1 VRGFEMEKTAD
12 KYLQELY
19 GYDYDHALDY
29 RDGIEKER
37 GPEPCVAAP
46 AGETWGTALSTK
58 RPCNYPQLS
67 A

>member
-12 KYLQELY
+12 KCLQELY

-29 RDGIEKER
+29 RDGLEKER

-46 AGETWGTALSTK
+46 VGEIWGDGPEYKKAV
-58 RPCNYPQLS
+58 
-67 A
+67 